1 MYLECR
7 PTFQIHVMPMRLT
20 PSLYTGTSVVFFAIM
35 NASKIIPYYAL
46 GQFDLQNFSVLI
58 PMLPVAVI
66 ATLSGAYIVKRMKA
80 ETFYPFMYSM
90 VAIVS
95 IKLIFD
101 GISAL

>member
-1 MYLECR
+1 
-7 PTFQIHVMPMRLT
+7 
-20 PSLYTGTSVVFFAIM
+20 
-35 NASKIIPYYAL
+35 
-46 GQFDLQNFSVLI
+46 
-58 PMLPVAVI
+58 VAVI
-66 ATLSGAYIVKRMKA
+66 ATLSGAYIVKQMKA